1 MSTQHSPA
9 ETTPDSTREVVVGNR
24 VYRVPDD
31 DTAAVCERCETPFV
45 TESLLDLHR
54 GLEHDADLSSDERD
68 RFEAARA
75 DERERLSTFRIT
87 VIGALVVLYFG
98 LLITYAVIP

>member
-9 ETTPDSTREVVVGNR
+9 ATTPESTHEVVVGNR

-31 DTAAVCERCETPFV
+31 DPAAICEHCGTPLA

-54 GLEHDADLSSDERD
+54 GLEHEADLSADERE
-68 RFEAARA
+68 RLEAARA

-98 LLITYAVIP
+98 LLITYAIIG